1 MKRLGIATAVLL
13 AVPTVFAQAPLRV
26 SALKIAEPVRVA
38 ELDMDKLKGQP
49 YRMAWSPDGTQL
61 YVQTLEGNIN
71 DVATGKVQPKLR
83 HYLFSTEPGSA
94 KKDAPGQPDWV
105 AEYWNAKYGQYAP
118 GSTALKID
126 VKEERRTERATNAP
140 VGGDLAKGGVSGGGG
155 TSAGPGTSAG
165 DVSAANAAS
174 QILNVRTMTYKGE
187 KIGEFVNTVIVPGL
201 TYGWGPKGSN
211 IIAFSALKSGK
222 VVILDEQGGKLEIDG
237 SKDAVLPAW
246 SPDAK
251 RLAWLQKDGR
261 KKFQLYIA
269 PVSGS

>member
-1 MKRLGIATAVLL
+1 
-13 AVPTVFAQAPLRV
+13 
-26 SALKIAEPVRVA
+26 
-38 ELDMDKLKGQP
+38 
-49 YRMAWSPDGTQL
+49 
-61 YVQTLEGNIN
+61 
-71 DVATGKVQPKLR
+71 
-83 HYLFSTEPGSA
+83 
-94 KKDAPGQPDWV
+94 
-105 AEYWNAKYGQYAP
+105 
-118 GSTALKID
+118 
-126 VKEERRTERATNAP
+126 
-140 VGGDLAKGGVSGGGG
+140 
-155 TSAGPGTSAG
+155 
-165 DVSAANAAS
+165 
-174 QILNVRTMTYKGE
+174 MTYKGE